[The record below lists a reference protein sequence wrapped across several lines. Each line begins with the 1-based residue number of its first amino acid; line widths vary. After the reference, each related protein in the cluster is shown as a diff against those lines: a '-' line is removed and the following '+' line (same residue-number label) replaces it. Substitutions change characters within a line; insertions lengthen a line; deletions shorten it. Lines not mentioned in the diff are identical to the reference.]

1 METKLLRKAMTPG
14 EISTPQ
20 PVMSD
25 SQTQKALSWGP
36 AHFLRSNTGHGW
48 AAGEGHRDRVLGDVF
63 FTLPKASTQ
72 ARPALNHS
80 QISTCAV
87 GQSLRTVA

>member
-36 AHFLRSNTGHGW
+36 AHFLHSNTGHGW